1 MTVLKSERNN
11 IVKFLMALMLA
22 NPFGVM
28 IDASHQINIISQIIT
43 RRDDREWIFE
53 ERPDGHV
60 YKRLYNHT
68 IGKWETDWILVY

>member
-1 MTVLKSERNN
+1 
-11 IVKFLMALMLA
+11 MLA